1 MLQTWM
7 TPQIMLIH
15 LASHSSDMGSDPPL
29 RPLWLSCCSAMMNRT
44 SGPGEQWGK
53 MLEYCSYSY
62 SFVSLLYLITDTSYT
77 WLDSQS
83 RDIQTNPWWRCENN
97 WFIFFVQC
105 GRLVMVRM
113 RLLSPPL
120 WLVVPW
126 LSSSI
131 SMKINEQQKPA
142 WAKPSL
148 KWGSKNTSWSVHLYQ
163 PLSFSFSFLFL

>member
-53 MLEYCSYSY
+53 MLEYRSYSY
-62 SFVSLLYLITDTSYT
+62 SFVSLLYLITDTSY
-77 WLDSQS
+77 SPEIF
-83 RDIQTNPWWRCENN
+83 RQTPGGDVKITD
-97 WFIFFVQC
+97 FVFVQC
-105 GRLVMVRM
+105 GRLVMVRIW
-113 RLLSPPL
+113 LLSPPL

-142 WAKPSL
+142 WAKPSS

-163 PLSFSFSFLFL
+163 PLSFSFSFSFLFL

>member
-1 MLQTWM
+1 
-7 TPQIMLIH
+7 MLIH
-15 LASHSSDMGSDPPL
+15 LAFHSSDMESDPPL

-44 SGPGEQWGK
+44 SGPGEQWGN
-53 MLEYCSYSY
+53 MLEYLGYSY

-77 WLDSQS
+77 CLDSHSQS
-83 RDIQTNPWWRCENN
+83 SDIQTIPNGDVKITD
-97 WFIFFVQC
+97 FVFVQR

-113 RLLSPPL
+113 RLLFPPM

-131 SMKINEQQKPA
+131 SMIINEQQKPA
-142 WAKPSL
+142 WAKPSS
-148 KWGSKNTSWSVHLYQ
+148 KWGAKNTSWSVHLYQ